1 MDNKGLDLL
10 EIRDQID
17 GIDKEIVELFEKR
30 MQLSADVA
38 EYKISNNKAVLDPQ
52 REKEKLNTLEH
63 YASNSFNRVGVY
75 ELFRQMMAMSRK
87 LQYRILAE
95 NGKAEKI
102 PFRKVS
108 SLPMQKAKVVFQGVE
123 GAYSFTAM
131 HSFFGESIENYNVE
145 TWRDAMEAIKNG
157 ACIVTDTQMAKSGI
171 NKRALARYGG
181 EVYCFMSDEDV
192 AKIAKENGSTRAT
205 ASMDKAAGLDKKLI
219 FAIGNAP
226 TALVRLYELI
236 EEKKLDPK
244 LIIGVPVGFVNVVQS
259 KELIMHTDV
268 PYIVARGRKGGSN
281 IAACICNALLYM
293 IDNNRG

>member
-1 MDNKGLDLL
+1 MDNKVLDLL

-30 MQLSADVA
+30 MQLSAEVA

-52 REKEKLNTLEH
+52 REKEKLNTLEK

-95 NGKAEKI
+95 KGKAEKI

-145 TWRDAMEAIKNG
+145 TW
-157 ACIVTDTQMAKSGI
+157 
-171 NKRALARYGG
+171 KRSKTEMRITRYCQSRILLP
-181 EVYCFMSDEDV
+181 VSLLIFM
-192 AKIAKENGSTRAT
+192 IFWWNTIT
-205 ASMDKAAGLDKKLI
+205 ASW
-219 FAIGNAP
+219 
-226 TALVRLYELI
+226 
-236 EEKKLDPK
+236 
-244 LIIGVPVGFVNVVQS
+244 VNRS
-259 KELIMHTDV
+259 FRWIM
-268 PYIVARGRKGGSN
+268 
-281 IAACICNALLYM
+281 L
-293 IDNNRG
+293 

>member
-1 MDNKGLDLL
+1 MDNKVLDLL

-30 MQLSADVA
+30 MQLSAEVA

-52 REKEKLNTLEH
+52 REKEKLNTLEK

-131 HSFFGESIENYNVE
+131 HSFFGESIEN
-145 TWRDAMEAIKNG
+145 
-157 ACIVTDTQMAKSGI
+157 
-171 NKRALARYGG
+171 
-181 EVYCFMSDEDV
+181 
-192 AKIAKENGSTRAT
+192 
-205 ASMDKAAGLDKKLI
+205 
-219 FAIGNAP
+219 
-226 TALVRLYELI
+226 
-236 EEKKLDPK
+236 
-244 LIIGVPVGFVNVVQS
+244 
-259 KELIMHTDV
+259 
-268 PYIVARGRKGGSN
+268 
-281 IAACICNALLYM
+281 
-293 IDNNRG
+293 